1 MRRMSNRRLTPEELL
16 NANALLSEVRERLQ
30 DLSGEDNELLFAYRR
45 KVYKELTYDER
56 SKPMHRR
63 RLKLAKMREQ
73 EGLCFV
79 CRQSLPE
86 KYSVLD
92 RHVASAGYTAANTVL
107 IHQGCDAERQASR
120 SYA

>member
-1 MRRMSNRRLTPEELL
+1 MSNRTLTPEEFQQANTLL
-16 NANALLSEVRERLQ
+16 TEVRERLRHLNRG
-30 DLSGEDNELLFAYRR
+30 DEELLFAYRR

-73 EGLCFV
+73 DGLCFV
-79 CRQSLPE
+79 CRQPLPE

-92 RHVASAGYTAANTVL
+92 RRVASAGYTAANTTL